1 MVRTTVIAALVVND
15 LTVVVVTGRSPIISL
30 FGCMGS
36 VTLHTSD
43 SRKIRRAIDI
53 VDGKGEIRN
62 TDGRGPIRR
71 VGKVCGGIIDSGN
84 RLCRS
89 VQITLVVNRLSLVQA
104 TPSTQVLAT
113 SQLSAKSFD
122 VF

>member
-1 MVRTTVIAALVVND
+1 
-15 LTVVVVTGRSPIISL
+15 
-30 FGCMGS
+30 MGS

-53 VDGKGEIRN
+53 VDGKGEIGN
-62 TDGRGPIRR
+62 TDERGPKSG

-84 RLCRS
+84 RLCRRI
-89 VQITLVVNRLSLVQA
+89 QITVFNKPFLRRLQA
-104 TPSTQVLAT
+104 TPSTQVLAK
-113 SQLSAKSFD
+113 SQLSAKSAS